1 VTYQGVEDMGDGR
14 WEAKVQVGDGYAL
27 LGVYPTE
34 EKAARAADVATV
46 EIHPTGPSG
55 ALNFP
60 KEYQQVLA
68 LNEGFDADRFVGRKF
83 GRLTAIDTGVVGPGI
98 GGDPVP
104 DCIPYWYCHCECG
117 ARVSRPASLV
127 HEGWVKSCGCRIV
140 EYVRRN
146 PSPTGGAVTVRPGI
160 VGVRLAAVG
169 GKEGEYY
176 PLTES
181 QRNVVG
187 IVEARSRISQG
198 EILQEIGGAQRGLSR
213 TVNTLLRDGV
223 LLEVGGDLTLPEG
236 VVVIA
241 KSQDAPSEEDGP
253 NLFSDVEDED
263 EEGGDPEDPFEED
276 EAVLIITPP
285 EVEED
290 EEEEPVAPTSNPTP
304 KAPTKKKGAAKKK
317 AKTVPKKAAKKT
329 QAAKPA
335 KPELSDSQEKILKAL
350 VSQTKAMPQADAAE
364 LAGLSLRSA
373 APTFRALLK
382 REWLTQTKKGDI
394 KLSGKG
400 RTVAKKL

>member
-1 VTYQGVEDMGDGR
+1 MTYQGVEDMGDGR
-14 WEAKVQVGDGYAL
+14 WEAKVPVGDGYAL
-27 LGVYPTE
+27 LGIYPTE

-46 EIHPTGPSG
+46 EIHPTGSSG

-60 KEYQQVLA
+60 EEYQRVLA
-68 LNEGFDADRFVGRKF
+68 LDEGFDADRFVGRKF
-83 GRLTAIDTGVVGPGI
+83 GRLTAIDTGMVGPGI
-98 GGDPVP
+98 GGDS
-104 DCIPYWYCHCECG
+104 IPYWYCHCECG
-117 ARVSRPASLV
+117 SRVSRPASLV

-146 PSPTGGAVTVRPGI
+146 PTGGAVAVRPGI

-169 GKEGEYY
+169 GREGEYY

-198 EILQEIGGAQRGLSR
+198 EILREVGGAQRGLSR

-223 LLEVGGDLTLPEG
+223 LLEVGGDLTLPG
-236 VVVIA
+236 NVVVVA
-241 KSQDAPSEEDGP
+241 KSQDAPPEEDSP
-253 NLFSDVEDED
+253 NLFSDVVSDVEVED
-263 EEGGDPEDPFEED
+263 EEGGDPEDPSEEG

-290 EEEEPVAPTSNPTP
+290 EEEEPVAPASNPTP

-329 QAAKPA
+329 QAAKP
-335 KPELSDSQEKILKAL
+335 ELSDSQEKILKAL
-350 VSQTKAMPQADAAE
+350 ANQTKAMPQADAAE
-364 LAGLSLRSA
+364 LAGISLRSA

-382 REWLTQTKKGDI
+382 REWLTKTKKGDI